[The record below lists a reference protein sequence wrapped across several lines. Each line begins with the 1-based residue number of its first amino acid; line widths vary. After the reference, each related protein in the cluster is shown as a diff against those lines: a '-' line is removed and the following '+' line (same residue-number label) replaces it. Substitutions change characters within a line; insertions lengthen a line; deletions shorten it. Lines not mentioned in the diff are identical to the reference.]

1 MWNVSSWNFHVYNEN
16 ENFETQQIHSQSEHV
31 LCLIDKWDCTVGE
44 ATQWNQAIDKIFLDN
59 VAWHCHN

>member
-1 MWNVSSWNFHVYNEN
+1 MLVAEIFMCIMKMKI
-16 ENFETQQIHSQSEHV
+16 ETQQIHSQSEHV